1 MGNRVSS
8 GNVEGNIFAPA
19 AREENI
25 YDHSYPQ
32 PPPTRPP
39 APLVPL
45 PNLPS
50 SHLPPSAVKRSMTI
64 SHRTREKQTDSSP
77 QLPGLRRLSIIE
89 PHPASLPITPP
100 HLTVTPSTTSTGTPA
115 PPTYTHT
122 DSASSDDLQSH
133 VLDVRPKDNDET
145 APLNSSIVVQFDDH
159 VMSVNASKLFEVNC
173 QSLDSSLNPTKGKT
187 LYDAALHR
195 AEFSPINTLFPN
207 SKYTVTLY
215 GRAVTT
221 SQCSNPAN
229 IRNTDFHF
237 TTCNPA
243 PKTISVKLRGH
254 SGEPEAIQISS
265 YYDLY
270 NSLVVWSTRK
280 WGCSGEHVMG
290 LYTTSE
296 DGKPQQIK
304 VDHDVLALKDNEVV
318 VVEIKD

>member
-1 MGNRVSS
+1 
-8 GNVEGNIFAPA
+8 
-19 AREENI
+19 
-25 YDHSYPQ
+25 
-32 PPPTRPP
+32 
-39 APLVPL
+39 
-45 PNLPS
+45 
-50 SHLPPSAVKRSMTI
+50 MTI

-159 VMSVNASKLFEVNC
+159 VMSVNASKLFEDSFGYRCFHLLLVTFPKGFRLGWENGLSNC